1 MEGLTSGV
9 SRLHTCDVPEQT
21 STLDAAREGDPEAFA
36 LLIEPF
42 RRELRAHC
50 YRLSGSL
57 HDADDLVQESLLR
70 AWRGLKSFES
80 RSSLRTWLYK
90 VATSACLDA
99 LEKQPRRGLPMD
111 LGPAVSAEAAL
122 APPRLEPIWV
132 EPWPD
137 AIGDENVL
145 SSPEARY
152 SLRESVSLA
161 FLVALQLLPPKQRA
175 VLLLREVLGWKAIE
189 CAELLGLSV
198 AAVNSAL
205 QRARETIDL
214 RAPALRDA
222 SPVVNDERTAA
233 LLARYVAA
241 WDTSDVDALV
251 SLLREDATLA
261 MPPLPQWLQ
270 GAREIGASLAAMVL
284 VPGSSGAF
292 RLVPTRANGLPA
304 FAAYRREDARGDC
317 QALSIQVVEV
327 VDERIASIVAFLDT
341 ALFAPFGLPT
351 TLSGH

>member
-1 MEGLTSGV
+1 
-9 SRLHTCDVPEQT
+9 VPEETAPEGT
-21 STLDAAREGDPEAFA
+21 STLDAARDGDHEAFA
-36 LLIEPF
+36 SLVEPF

-50 YRLSGSL
+50 YRLSGSI

-70 AWRGLKSFES
+70 VWRSLKSFEG

-99 LEKQPRRGLPMD
+99 LDKRPQRALPMD
-111 LGPAVSAEAAL
+111 VSPAVSADVPI
-122 APPRLEPIWV
+122 APPRLEPVWIG
-132 EPWPD
+132 PWL
-137 AIGDENVL
+137 AMNGDEGGL

-152 SLRESVSLA
+152 TLRESVTLA

-175 VLLLREVLGWKAIE
+175 VLLLRDVLGWQASE

-198 AAVNSAL
+198 TAVNSAL
-205 QRARETIDL
+205 QRARETIDR

-222 SPVVNDERTAA
+222 SPVVNDERTAM

-241 WDTSDVDALV
+241 WETADVDALV

-270 GAREIGASLAAMVL
+270 GAQDIGRSLGAMVL
-284 VPGSSGAF
+284 VPGSSGDY
-292 RLVPTRANGLPA
+292 RLVPTHANSRPA
-304 FAAYRREDARGDC
+304 FATYRRDEAGGAHT
-317 QALSIQVVEV
+317 ALSIQLVEV
-327 VDERIASIVAFLDT
+327 ADGRIVSIVAFLDPS
-341 ALFAPFGLPT
+341 LFGKFDLPMT
-351 TLSGH
+351 FPGPSVDLPSQPPA